1 MKGFRW
7 TGDLNGHKN
16 PVVKKLYV
24 PDATAIENGE
34 PIQFTQGTGVVVLP
48 NPDDFD
54 DPIAG
59 VSMNEKAASDGQT
72 ELEVS
77 ISPSALYKYDCTA
90 LTLTL
95 TGGSTTT
102 AVDSSIV
109 PQTDNF
115 WIGGAIKI
123 VSCAAD
129 SSLNGEIVKI
139 SDSTGSTGTLTLAET
154 LPAALASGDTINLCP
169 GYMAEGYVGYD
180 LDSTAMIV
188 NWDAVG
194 GENLQIVNT
203 NPDKMEM
210 DVMFKLHEFGGQMNA
225 V

>member
-7 TGDLNGHKN
+7 AKDLNGHKN
-16 PVVKKLYV
+16 PIIKKMYV

-48 NPDDFD
+48 GPTDFD

-77 ISPSALYKYDCTA
+77 ISPSALYTYDCRSLA
-90 LTLTL
+90 YTLTD
-95 TGGSTTT
+95 GSTTT
-102 AVDSSIV
+102 AVDSSLV

-115 WIGGAIKI
+115 WIGGAIEI
-123 VSCAAD
+123 ISCAAD
-129 SSLNGEIVKI
+129 SSLNGRIVKI
-139 SDSTGSTGTLTLAET
+139 SDSTGATGTLTLAET
-154 LPAALASGDTINLCP
+154 LPAALASGDTIYLCP

-180 LDSTAMIV
+180 LDSTAMKV
-188 NWDAVG
+188 NFDAIG
-194 GENLQIVNT
+194 GENLQIVDT

-210 DVMFKLHEFGGQMNA
+210 TVGFKLHEFGGQMNA